1 MFLIFLGF
9 IVRHKSDGGSTL
21 KQNTVIR
28 ESRLFV
34 ICISLVFGG
43 KYMWNFLSFSHSCI
57 SMNTFEVDPPSDS
70 LQDAVVKPKNV
81 YIATYKRPVH
91 ELIVAL
97 KASFHSGKL
106 SVD

>member
-1 MFLIFLGF
+1 
-9 IVRHKSDGGSTL
+9 
-21 KQNTVIR
+21 
-28 ESRLFV
+28 
-34 ICISLVFGG
+34 
-43 KYMWNFLSFSHSCI
+43 MWNFVSFSHSSI
-57 SMNTFEVDPPSDS
+57 SINTLEVDPPSDS

-106 SVD
+106 SVAWNGHEKFSLY